1 MECECSVCL
10 YWKFILTFSKKK
22 IQSRRINL
30 SDRICHSYSWS
41 RYCASSIRPILL
53 EYQSSRGEISLTLY
67 VCCLFWAHF
76 LILFIFLISRV
87 SNSIVCPTFDCLLGW
102 RFIFSVIFHGLSK
115 ILWLIILCDII
126 LDLIFLMLPAYVSSQ
141 LSWFSIVHFNVKF
154 LVLSYFDTRLE
165 QFLSNYQLFPWKEKL
180 EATLSSRPR

>member
-1 MECECSVCL
+1 MPFLQLES
-10 YWKFILTFSKKK
+10 ILCVFYSTNIAWISIIQRRNFSH
-22 IQSRRINL
+22 II
-30 SDRICHSYSWS
+30 H
-41 RYCASSIRPILL
+41 
-53 EYQSSRGEISLTLY
+53 